1 MVASTGDDSG
11 VYLIGGRVKGEPHD
25 TAPDTAHLE
34 RLWRN
39 NTLHE
44 DRMDSISSKELRALK
59 TQLNLENR
67 RKRLVQLLFLLTRSS
82 ELDYHIR

>member
-1 MVASTGDDSG
+1 MVAGTDDDSG

-44 DRMDSISSKELRALK
+44 DRMDSISSKEL
-59 TQLNLENR
+59 
-67 RKRLVQLLFLLTRSS
+67 
-82 ELDYHIR
+82 